1 MKLFDYIKSLF
12 TGNTLATL
20 EDRLRK
26 DLADMESVISAKRE
40 QVKALAAERDNINKN
55 INQTMNEIE
64 RADDLRTTISKT
76 LGDKNERV

>member
-12 TGNTLATL
+12 TGKTLATL

-26 DLADMESVISAKRE
+26 DLADIESVISAKRVE
-40 QVKALAAERDNINKN
+40 VKALSETRENINKS
-55 INQTMNEIE
+55 INQAISEIE
-64 RADDLRTTISKT
+64 RADNLRITISNT